1 MKTRRVLFTL
11 ISAVTLLTTL
21 FALPAFSLPTYSQL
35 RTALKAAVAEGNGGF
50 GFNVWATIVD
60 RWGVVQV
67 IAFSGKTSGDQWPAS
82 RVISV
87 QKAYTASVFSLPSFA
102 LSTANLYSAVQPGG
116 SLSDLQLF
124 GMQFSNPVNA
134 TVALQ
139 GQPTNIGTAS
149 DPVLS
154 QKIGGLNV
162 GGGGLALYDNT
173 GTLVGGIGVS
183 GDSSCAAHNIAWKV
197 RHTLGFDYIPGG
209 VSPTKDDNI
218 IYDIVKGVSASGWG
232 HPECSGDA
240 TQIGEGLPVNYPI
253 RTIP

>member
-1 MKTRRVLFTL
+1 MKNFRILFTSVL
-11 ISAVTLLTTL
+11 AVISLTTL
-21 FALPAFSLPTYSQL
+21 SALPVFALPTRAQL
-35 RTALKAAVAEGNGGF
+35 LAALKAAVAEGNGGF

-60 RWGVVQV
+60 RWGVVQTV
-67 IAFSGKTSGDQWPAS
+67 VFSGKASGDQWPAS

-124 GMQFSNPVNA
+124 GLQFSNPVNA

-139 GQPTNIGTAS
+139 GAPTNIGTAS
-149 DPVLS
+149 DPMLS
-154 QKIGGLNV
+154 QKIGGVNV

-218 IYDIVKGVSASGWG
+218 VYDIVKGVSASGWG
-232 HPECSGDA
+232 HAECSADA

-253 RTIP
+253 RTKP